1 MDKYIVIDGVKYQID
16 PNDKTKALM
25 DADGKP
31 VPYVEAEGDKVDL
44 SKFTLDDLKKANPS
58 VAKALQDLET
68 LQGDKTKAEKDADEA
83 KRKALEDEGKWK
95 EIADVEK
102 TKREALEGDFNK
114 NKEVLEKY
122 KGTVTSILDST
133 LKDVPADKLALIP
146 KDYSPRKKLEYI
158 TENAK
163 VLGLNIS
170 PANKGGNI
178 PPNELEV
185 NLDEESKVA
194 KEFEDLR
201 EKGKTRTPAET
212 AKMLE
217 LSKKIK
223 EIRIANANKK

>member
-31 VPYVEAEGDKVDL
+31 VPYVEAEGAKVDL
-44 SKFTLDDLKKANPS
+44 SKFTLEDLKKANPD
-58 VAKALQDLET
+58 VAKALQDLDT
-68 LQGDKTKAEKDADEA
+68 LRGEKTQAEKDAEDA
-83 KRKALEDEGKWK
+83 KTKQLAEQGKWQ

-102 TKREALEGDFNK
+102 KKREVLEGDFNK

-122 KGTVTSILDST
+122 KGTVTSILETT
-133 LKDVPADKLALIP
+133 LKDVPAEKLALIP

-170 PANKGGNI
+170 PANKGGKI
-178 PPNELEV
+178 EPNEV
-185 NLDEESKVA
+185 DINLDEESKVA

-212 AKMLE
+212 QKMMDLA
-217 LSKKIK
+217 KKIK
-223 EIRIANANKK
+223 EIRIANASKK